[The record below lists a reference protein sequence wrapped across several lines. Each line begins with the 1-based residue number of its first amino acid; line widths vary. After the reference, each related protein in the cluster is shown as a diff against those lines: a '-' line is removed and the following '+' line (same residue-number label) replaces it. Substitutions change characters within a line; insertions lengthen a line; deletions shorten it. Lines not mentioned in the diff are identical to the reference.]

1 MYNAFSKVFPRAK
14 MSRSHLDCRQL
25 SPYRIAEGLLVTRE
39 KAPHSYHFVVNPS
52 HFSAHRAATPRTDNH
67 PSTWSVSEIRVTSPL

>member
-1 MYNAFSKVFPRAK
+1 MREVYRAGHAAEPDN
-14 MSRSHLDCRQL
+14 SRVVGNSYLGIT
-25 SPYRIAEGLLVTRE
+25 SGLLVTRE

-67 PSTWSVSEIRVTSPL
+67 PFTWSVSEIRVTSPL